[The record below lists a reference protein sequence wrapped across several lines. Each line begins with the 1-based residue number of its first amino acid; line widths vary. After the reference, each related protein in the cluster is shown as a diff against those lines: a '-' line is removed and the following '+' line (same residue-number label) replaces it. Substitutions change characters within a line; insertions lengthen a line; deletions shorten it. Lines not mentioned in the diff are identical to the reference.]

1 MDSFTRVFPLDWST
15 LRSALLVAGL
25 VAVLFVLGAV
35 LLRQARNRKESQAR
49 AVADRIAVRL
59 AGNMM
64 TQRRGD
70 GDHFLLKESNSIKA
84 LITEAVLA
92 LSAQDP
98 RVARRALD
106 AIEAAANAPARAI
119 LADIARARRA
129 EAEEAS
135 SLAASAL
142 RHQGALALSEDAE
155 AALDLFH
162 QALALDPANT
172 PNVLAVALAH
182 FRLGDLESLE
192 GLRAAGG
199 LQSEQNADELAGP
212 IAMFGGILHFRR
224 GQHAEAIAKFTAA
237 KQCFEGQANPKGLA
251 DALMALASAEL
262 KAGDR
267 TGALAYYTQ
276 AATLC
281 AESNYEL
288 GSAQL
293 YAELGVLLQSLGK
306 TSDAEQMLL
315 KSLGI
320 ADRLGETAIASTAAG
335 NLGLLYRETR
345 DLDRAEQMTTRALAL
360 EEGLGRKDGVARA
373 NLNLGTI
380 LFEKGRLN
388 EAGSRFAE
396 SLRLYQ
402 ELGPPERAGQAVFNL
417 ANVQRALK
425 RNDEAEGGYRKA
437 AELFLSVN
445 DAAGVAG
452 ASGNLGALH
461 LENGRLADAEEEF
474 NIALDAARAA
484 DDKRAIA
491 MQLRNLAVLAHG
503 RGETAAAC
511 EGLRQSLALCA
522 EIGAQ
527 TEALEL
533 KVLMGQIGCQ

>member
-1 MDSFTRVFPLDWST
+1 MESFTRVFPLDWST
-15 LRSALLVAGL
+15 LRSALLVVGL
-25 VAVLFVLGAV
+25 VAVLFLLGAV

-59 AGNMM
+59 AGKMM
-64 TQRRGD
+64 THPHYD
-70 GDHFLLKESNSIKA
+70 GDQFLLKESNSIKA
-84 LITEAVLA
+84 LVTETVLA
-92 LSAQDP
+92 LSTQDP
-98 RVARRALD
+98 RIARRALD
-106 AIEAAANAPARAI
+106 AIEAAANAPAAAI
-119 LADIARARRA
+119 LADVARARRA
-129 EAEEAS
+129 EAEEALT
-135 SLAASAL
+135 LAASAL
-142 RHQGALALSEDAE
+142 RHQGALVLSEDAE
-155 AALDLFH
+155 AALDLFD

-172 PNVLAVALAH
+172 ENVLAVALAH
-182 FRLGDLESLE
+182 FRLGDLQSLE
-192 GLRAAGG
+192 GLLAAEGV
-199 LQSEQNADELAGP
+199 QSERNADELAGP
-212 IAMFGGILHFRR
+212 IDMFAGILHFRQ
-224 GQHAEAIAKFTAA
+224 GQLSEAVAKFTAA
-237 KQCFEGQANPKGLA
+237 KQRFEGQANPKGLA
-251 DALMALASAEL
+251 DALMALACAEL

-267 TGALAYYTQ
+267 SGALAYYNQ

-281 AESNYEL
+281 AESKYEL

-293 YAELGVLLQSLGK
+293 YADLGVLLQSLGK

-315 KSLGI
+315 KSLSI

-335 NLGLLYRETR
+335 NLGLLCRETQ
-345 DLDRAEQMTTRALAL
+345 DLDRAEEMISRALAL
-360 EEGLGRKDGVARA
+360 EERLGRKDGVARA
-373 NLNLGTI
+373 NLNLGTV

-402 ELGPPERAGQAVFNL
+402 ELGPPERAGQAMFNL

-425 RNDEAEGGYRKA
+425 RTDEAEANYRRA
-437 AELFLSVN
+437 VELFLSVN

-452 ASGNLGALH
+452 AAGNLGALH
-461 LENGRLADAEEEF
+461 LENGHLADAEEEF
-474 NIALDAARAA
+474 NMALDAARAA

-511 EGLRQSLALCA
+511 DGLRQSLALCT

-533 KVLMGQIGCQ
+533 RVLMGQIGCQ